1 MIHMPTNLP
10 PEYFEIDR
18 RLRESST
25 TEEKI
30 LCVEELLSVIPRHK
44 GTDKLRADLRRKLSK
59 LKTAAQ
65 TQKKT
70 GVKHSPFHIEKE
82 GAGQVMVV
90 GSANVGKSALV
101 AALTHA
107 DPEVAPY
114 PFSTW
119 VCTPG
124 MMTMEN
130 IQIQLVDTPPLNR
143 EYVEPELIELI
154 RRSHSILIVIDLQ
167 GAPIVQLDET
177 ISFLEEHRITIPE
190 KKKQE
195 EEDIHTT
202 FLPILV
208 AVNKCDDERMNGDF
222 KALEELLKKRLPLIP
237 VSVKTGR
244 NLDKIRRILFDS
256 LDIIRIYT
264 KRPGQKPDMDSPFI
278 LKKGSTIEEF
288 ASKVHHDFTTHLKGA
303 RVWGSA
309 DFEGQTVARDY
320 ILEDGD
326 VVELRV

>member
-1 MIHMPTNLP
+1 MPTNLP
-10 PEYFEIDR
+10 PEYFEIER

-25 TEEKI
+25 TEGKI
-30 LCVEELLSVIPRHK
+30 VCVEELLSVIPKHK
-44 GTDKLRADLRRKLSK
+44 ETDKLRADLRRKLSK
-59 LKTAAQ
+59 LKSAVQ
-65 TQKKT
+65 TKKKT
-70 GVKHSPFHIEKE
+70 GIKHSSFYIEKE

-107 DPEVAPY
+107 APEVASY

-119 VCTPG
+119 FPTPG

-143 EYVEPELIELI
+143 EYIEPELIELI
-154 RRSHSILIVIDLQ
+154 RRSHIILIMIDIQ
-167 GAPIVQLDET
+167 GAPIVELDET
-177 ISFLEEHRITIPE
+177 IAFLEEHRVTTTE
-190 KKKQE
+190 KKNQE
-195 EEDIHTT
+195 EGDLHTT

-208 AVNKCDDERMNGDF
+208 AVNKCDDESINGDF

-237 VSVKTGR
+237 VSTKTGR
-244 NLDKIRRILFDS
+244 NLEKLKRVLFDN

-264 KRPGQKPDMDSPFI
+264 KRPGQKPDIDSPFI
-278 LKKGSTIEEF
+278 LKKGSTVEEF
-288 ASKVHHDFTTHLKGA
+288 AAKVHHDFAAYLKGA

-309 DFEGQTVARDY
+309 DFDGQMVARDY

-326 VVELRV
+326 VVELKI